1 MSNMNLKPKKTVEEI
16 VDKMKKDKGITFNYM
31 SRLKAIEFL
40 SSTNNYLRTASY
52 RKNYQKYTNG
62 SNKGKYIGLD
72 FAYLVELSVI
82 DMHYRFM
89 VQKMCSDIEHSICV
103 QLIKDIEDNE
113 DKDGYDVAKEFLDNH
128 KNEDKKI
135 ASMMAAL
142 HPSDLISKY
151 FTVECSETG
160 YHSITNYD
168 DCPIWVLFEL
178 LSFGSIINLYA
189 EYYQSQTEPYIPI
202 KILNL
207 VRSLRNS
214 AAHNNC
220 LLFNLNSNTTI
231 SPQEITLFI
240 KELGGFTTSQRQKRL
255 SSRVVLE
262 FVALIYVYDKVV
274 KGKVKKHRYRELESL
289 IKGRM
294 REKADFFKGNDL
306 IIATY
311 KFIEK
316 VTEKII
322 QKDKD
327 FI

>member
-1 MSNMNLKPKKTVEEI
+1 MNLKPKKTVEEI

-82 DMHYRFM
+82 DRHYRFM

-113 DKDGYDVAKEFLDNH
+113 DKDGYDIAKEFLDNH

-142 HPSDLISKY
+142 HSSDLISKY
-151 FTVECSETG
+151 FTVSCNKTG

-168 DCPIWVLFEL
+168 DCPIWVLLEL

-274 KGKVKKHRYRELESL
+274 
-289 IKGRM
+289 
-294 REKADFFKGNDL
+294 N
-306 IIATY
+306 
-311 KFIEK
+311 
-316 VTEKII
+316 
-322 QKDKD
+322 
-327 FI
+327 

>member
-168 DCPIWVLFEL
+168 DCPIWVLLEL

-294 REKADFFKGNDL
+294 REKADFSKEM
-306 IIATY
+306 I
-311 KFIEK
+311 
-316 VTEKII
+316 
-322 QKDKD
+322 
-327 FI
+327 

>member
-1 MSNMNLKPKKTVEEI
+1 
-16 VDKMKKDKGITFNYM
+16 
-31 SRLKAIEFL
+31 
-40 SSTNNYLRTASY
+40 
-52 RKNYQKYTNG
+52 
-62 SNKGKYIGLD
+62 
-72 FAYLVELSVI
+72 
-82 DMHYRFM
+82 MHYRFM

-113 DKDGYDVAKEFLDNH
+113 DKDGYDVAKEFLANH
-128 KNEDKKI
+128 RNEVKKI

-160 YHSITNYD
+160 RHSITNYD
-168 DCPIWVLFEL
+168 DCPVWVLLEL

-189 EYYQSQTEPYIPI
+189 EYYDSQTEPYIPI

-231 SPQEITLFI
+231 SPQEMTVFI

-274 KGKVKKHRYRELESL
+274 KGKVKKHRYKELESL
-289 IKGRM
+289 INGRM

-306 IIATY
+306 IITTY
-311 KFIEK
+311 KFIEE

-327 FI
+327 YT

>member
-72 FAYLVELSVI
+72 FAYLVELSII

-128 KNEDKKI
+128 RNEVKKI

-160 YHSITNYD
+160 RHSITNYD
-168 DCPIWVLFEL
+168 DCPVWVLLEL

-189 EYYQSQTEPYIPI
+189 EYYDSQTEPYIPI

-231 SPQEITLFI
+231 SPQEMTVFI

-274 KGKVKKHRYRELESL
+274 KGKVKKHRYKELESL
-289 IKGRM
+289 INGRM
-294 REKADFFKGNDL
+294 REKEDFFKGNDL

-311 KFIEK
+311 KFIEE
-316 VTEKII
+316 VTKKII

-327 FI
+327 YT